1 MYMARILNFMLNI
14 PSGASAAAAAGNI
27 AGNSACYKELQ
38 GKKRMYTEKL
48 IIRLNGKKQWGRRKG
63 QGKKGLCEIK

>member
-48 IIRLNGKKQWGRRKG
+48 IIR
-63 QGKKGLCEIK
+63 